1 MPEVTSGDLATYLR
15 ASGAAPGSA
24 DLAAA
29 MAIVGG
35 DFTVDDT
42 PYTGPGD
49 HYLVAPTGE
58 VAILIQ
64 RNIATAIFLRIRGG
78 EGFEPY
84 SRVSGLFPGST
95 TAPARE
101 EIRGLFGEPMRSAA
115 AYDLFEVDDRFV
127 HVEYDAEGLSLVTVM
142 DQDPLA

>member
-1 MPEVTSGDLATYLR
+1 MSDVTTSDLGTFLR
-15 ASGAAPGSA
+15 ATGAPEGSA

-35 DFTVDDT
+35 EFSVDDT

-58 VAILIQ
+58 VSILIQ
-64 RNIATAIFLRIRGG
+64 RDVATAIFLRIRGG
-78 EGFEPY
+78 EGFEAY

-101 EIRGLFGEPMRSAA
+101 EIRGLLGEPMRSAGG
-115 AYDLFEVDDRFV
+115 YDLFQVDGRFA
-127 HVEYDAEGLSLVTVM
+127 HFEYDADGLSLITLM
-142 DQDPLA
+142 DEDPLA